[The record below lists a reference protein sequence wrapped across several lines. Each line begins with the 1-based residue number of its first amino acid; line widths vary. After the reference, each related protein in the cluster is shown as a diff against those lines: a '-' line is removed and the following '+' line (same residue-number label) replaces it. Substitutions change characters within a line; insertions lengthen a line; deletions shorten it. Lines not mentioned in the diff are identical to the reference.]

1 STGELQVPEVPPERF
16 ASLLQTVGPAEVL
29 VEKGQ
34 KASLPLGPFA
44 VTEQEDWV
52 FGHDFAYET
61 LLRHFQTHSLKGF
74 GVEEMPLVLAAAG
87 AALYYLGETQKG
99 RVPHVR
105 RIQRYSAEDYLSLDP
120 ATKRNL
126 ELVATMQ
133 DGRRDGS
140 LIGILDQ
147 TLTPMG
153 GRMLRAWLVRPL
165 RDVDKIRQ
173 RLDAVD
179 ALFTSPRLR
188 RALRDEL
195 RHVGDLERLAGK
207 VCTGRATPRDLV
219 TLKLTLKQVPA
230 LKSLLAEERCETL
243 AKIRDGLVLCQPLV
257 ERIAAALV
265 DEPPAKMDAGGY
277 VRDGYSEELDEL
289 REIARNGKQ
298 YLARLQAQES
308 ARTGIPSLKIGYNK
322 VFGYYLEI
330 TNAHRDKVP
339 ADYIRKQ
346 TLTNAERYVTP
357 ELKALEE
364 KILTAEEKMV
374 ELERQLFET
383 LRMAVAEGV
392 EPVQQDARL
401 LAMLDVFAGLAEVAE
416 VNGYVRPEVDDSAV
430 LEIEDGRHPV
440 VEKALPA
447 GEPFIPNSVRLAAPV
462 EGGEAE
468 AEALGQ
474 IHVITGPNMAG
485 KSVVLRQT
493 GLIVL

>member
-74 GVEEMPLVLAAAG
+74 GVEELPLSLAADG
-87 AALYYLGETQKG
+87 ASLYYLGETQKG

-105 RIQRYSAEDYLSLDP
+105 RIQRYSADDYLALDP
-120 ATKRNL
+120 QTKRNL

-140 LIGILDQ
+140 LIGILDA

-153 GRMLRAWLVRPL
+153 GRLLRAWLVRPL
-165 RDVDKIRQ
+165 RDVEKIRQ
-173 RLDAVD
+173 RLDAVE

-188 RALRDEL
+188 RALREEL

-219 TLKLTLKQVPA
+219 TLKLTLRQIPA
-230 LKSLLAEERCETL
+230 LKSLLAEEPTETL
-243 AKIRDGLVLCQPLV
+243 AKARDGLKVCQDLV
-257 ERIAAALV
+257 DRLQATLV
-265 DEPPAKMDAGGY
+265 DEPPARLDAGGS
-277 VRDGYSEELDEL
+277 RRS
-289 REIARNGKQ
+289 GKD
-298 YLARLQAQES
+298 YLARLQATETK
-308 ARTGIPSLKIGYNK
+308 RTGIPSLKIGYNK

-330 TNAHRDKVP
+330 TNAHKDKVP
-339 ADYIRKQ
+339 DDYIRKQ
-346 TLTNAERYVTP
+346 TLVNAERYVTP
-357 ELKALEE
+357 ALKEYEE

-374 ELERQLFET
+374 EL
-383 LRMAVAEGV
+383 
-392 EPVQQDARL
+392 
-401 LAMLDVFAGLAEVAE
+401 
-416 VNGYVRPEVDDSAV
+416 
-430 LEIEDGRHPV
+430 
-440 VEKALPA
+440 
-447 GEPFIPNSVRLAAPV
+447 
-462 EGGEAE
+462 
-468 AEALGQ
+468 
-474 IHVITGPNMAG
+474 
-485 KSVVLRQT
+485 
-493 GLIVL
+493 